1 MVERKIRP
9 APLTLVSRKSIKPAG
24 KPGPA
29 TRPALATK
37 LFVLDTNV
45 LMHDPTSLFRF
56 EEHDI
61 YLPMLTLEELD
72 NNKKGVTEV
81 ARNARQASRF
91 LDELVTAMPDGIG
104 EGIPLD
110 VKSGGAAT
118 GKLYLQTEVITTV
131 LPASLAN
138 GKADNQILAV
148 VMHLQHLHSKRHVV
162 LVSKDINMRI
172 KARALGIAAEDYFN
186 DKVLEDTELLYS
198 GMREL
203 SADFWDRH
211 GKGMESWQ
219 QSGNTYYRITGPL
232 VPSLLV
238 NEFLYQ
244 EKPGEAPLH
253 ALVKEIAGRTA
264 VLQTVKDY
272 THQKNNVWGI
282 IARNRE
288 QNFALNLLMNPD
300 IDFVT
305 LLGQAGTGK
314 TLLTLAAGLMLTLE
328 FKVYSE
334 IIMTRVTVPV
344 GEDIGFLPGT
354 EEEKMNPWMG
364 ALEDNLD
371 VLNKTDDD
379 AGEWG
384 RAATRD
390 LIRSRIKVKSLN
402 FMRGRTFINKFLI
415 IDEAQNLT
423 PKQMK
428 TLITRAGPG
437 TKVVCLGNIAQID
450 TPYLTE
456 GSSGI
461 TYVVDRFKGWA
472 HSGHVTLQRG
482 ERSRLADHA
491 ADIL

>member
-1 MVERKIRP
+1 MVERKTRTS
-9 APLTLVSRKSIKPAG
+9 PLTLVARKPAR
-24 KPGPA
+24 PA
-29 TRPALATK
+29 TRSVAATRLLPANK

-61 YLPMLTLEELD
+61 YLPILTLEELD
-72 NNKKGVTEV
+72 NNKKGMTEV
-81 ARNARQASRF
+81 ARNARQVSRF
-91 LDELVTAMPDGIG
+91 LDELVSGVPNGIV
-104 EGIPLD
+104 EGIPLEA
-110 VKSGGAAT
+110 KSGGAAT
-118 GKLYLQTEVITTV
+118 GRLYLQTEAITTT
-131 LPASLAN
+131 LPPSLAN
-138 GKADNQILAV
+138 GKADNQIIAV
-148 VMHLQHLHSKRHVV
+148 VMHLQAAHPKRSVI

-172 KARALGIAAEDYFN
+172 KARALGIAAEDYYN
-186 DKVLEDTELLYS
+186 DKVLEDTELLYG

-203 SADFWDRH
+203 PADFWERH
-211 GKGMESWQ
+211 GKAMESWQ
-219 QSGNTYYRITGPL
+219 QGGHTYYRIQGPL
-232 VPSLLV
+232 VPALLV
-238 NEFLYQ
+238 NEFLYL
-244 EKPGEAPLH
+244 EPPGQAPLH
-253 ALVKEIAGRTA
+253 AMVRETGGRSA
-264 VLQTVKDY
+264 VISTLKDY
-272 THQKNNVWGI
+272 THQRNNVWGI
-282 IARNRE
+282 VARNRE
-288 QNFALNLLMNPD
+288 QNFALNLLMNPE
-300 IDFVT
+300 IDFVS

-437 TKVVCLGNIAQID
+437 TKVICLGNIAQID

-461 TYVVDRFKGWA
+461 TYVVDRFKGWP
-472 HSGHVTLQRG
+472 HSGHITLTRG

-491 ADIL
+491 AEIL

>member
-1 MVERKIRP
+1 MNANVTKLPP
-9 APLTLVSRKSIKPAG
+9 AKKPAARKS
-24 KPGPA
+24 A
-29 TRPALATK
+29 TVTRLRNIANK

-56 EEHDI
+56 EEHDVF
-61 YLPMLTLEELD
+61 LPMATLEELD
-72 NNKKGVTEV
+72 NNKKGMTEV
-81 ARNARQASRF
+81 ARNARQASRY
-91 LDELVTAMPDGIG
+91 LDDMVSGKEGTIDDGIA
-104 EGIPLD
+104 LD
-110 VKSGGAAT
+110 SHNNKAAT
-118 GKLYLQTEVITTV
+118 GRLFLQTEAITHTLPSS
-131 LPASLAN
+131 LPA
-138 GKADNQILAV
+138 GKADNQIRGV
-148 VMHLQHLHSKRHVV
+148 VAHLQAKQPNRQVI

-172 KARALGIAAEDYFN
+172 KARALGLPAEDYFN
-186 DKVLEDTELLYS
+186 DKVLEDTDLLYT
-198 GMREL
+198 GL
-203 SADFWDRH
+203 SALPADFWETH
-211 GKGMESWQ
+211 GKGVESWKQ
-219 QSGNTYYRITGPL
+219 GEHTLYRVRG
-232 VPSLLV
+232 SLARDWLI
-238 NEFLYQ
+238 NEFVYLEGDGRPAAAAFQ
-244 EKPGEAPLH
+244 AQ
-253 ALVKEIAGRTA
+253 VKEVSGKTA
-264 VLQTVKDY
+264 VLQVLKDY
-272 THQKNNVWGI
+272 SHHKQAVWGI
-282 IARNRE
+282 TARNRE
-288 QNFALNLLMNPD
+288 QNFALNLLMDPA

-314 TLLTLAAGLMLTLE
+314 TLLTLAAGLMQTLE
-328 FKVYSE
+328 EKIYTE

-354 EEEKMNPWMG
+354 EEEKMTPWMG

-371 VLNKTDDD
+371 VLNKTDDE
-379 AGEWG
+379 AGDWG

-456 GSSGI
+456 GSSGL
-461 TYVVDRFKGWA
+461 TFVVDRFKGWV

-491 ADIL
+491 AEVL